1 MEPPP
6 GATAASERPLGAMLR
21 LWTLRPAAGIP
32 ELATEAILALLGAA
46 GLALWIGV
54 DGWRA
59 GPGAQ
64 FELWDTLTVS
74 TFTLVLLTVAFLMA
88 RISRPRVPFRGVL
101 FSLLAAVPLLIAV
114 RVGVDIPSD
123 DRASQW
129 VWALYA
135 LYAVAFLWRAMR
147 SLSGASQPGAVLAA
161 VVVLAAFGVY
171 CHAVELS
178 PTLWAPA
185 PEDSD
190 GADVSSSVA
199 ESLLFDQKD
208 QIDEAVDGMSPG
220 TSGGPAVFFV
230 GFAGVAEQRVFAEEI
245 KLAAQVVGD
254 RFGAADR
261 QLLLVN
267 DQRDLDTYPIATA
280 TGLGYALRA
289 VADKMDPE
297 RDILFLALS
306 SHGSPGAQLA
316 VSNGGLPLAQLTDD
330 DLVAALHDSGIKRR
344 IIVISACYA
353 GAFLKPLEDPDTIVI
368 TAAAADRTSF
378 GCSNDRDMTYFGEA
392 FFRDAL
398 PEAKTLQDA
407 FERARAAI
415 AVREKKEHE
424 TPSEPQAFFGS
435 ALSEVLDRNPMR
447 DGKPERDSV
456 TVRSAPAQEQK
467 RDARWNSGKRRVI
480 AGGGL

>member
-1 MEPPP
+1 MEPVT
-6 GATAASERPLGAMLR
+6 GATVARERPLGAILR
-21 LWTLRPAAGIP
+21 LWTLRPVADITAIAG
-32 ELATEAILALLGAA
+32 ENTLALLGVAA
-46 GLALWIGV
+46 LALWIGI

-59 GPGAQ
+59 GPGAH

-74 TFTLVLLTVAFLMA
+74 IFTLVLLAVTFLMA
-88 RISRPRVPFRGVL
+88 RLSRPRVPFRGML
-101 FSLLAAVPLLIAV
+101 FALLAAVPLLIAV
-114 RVGVDIPSD
+114 RVAADIPSD
-123 DRASQW
+123 DRISQW
-129 VWALYA
+129 LWAAYA
-135 LYAVAFLWRAMR
+135 LYAVAFAWRVMR
-147 SLSGASQPGAVLAA
+147 SLSGSSQPGAVLAA
-161 VVVLAAFGVY
+161 VFVLAAFGLY

-185 PEDSD
+185 PEDSET
-190 GADVSSSVA
+190 ADVSPADA
-199 ESLLFDQKD
+199 EGLLFDQKD

-220 TSGGPAVFFV
+220 TGGSPAVFFV

-254 RFGAADR
+254 RFGSTDR

-267 DQRDLDTYPIATA
+267 DQRDLDAYPIATA
-280 TGLGYALRA
+280 TGLDYALRA

-306 SHGSPGAQLA
+306 SHGSPGAQLS
-316 VSNGGLPLAQLTDD
+316 VSNGGLPLEQLTDD

-398 PEAKTLQDA
+398 PDAKTLQDA

-415 AVREKKEHE
+415 SVREKKEHE

-435 ALSEVLDRNPMR
+435 AISEVLNRNPMR
-447 DGKPERDSV
+447 DGKQERDSV
-456 TVRSAPAQEQK
+456 VVRSAPARE
-467 RDARWNSGKRRVI
+467 RGAAI
-480 AGGGL
+480 ALSSRSR